1 MKFYLREK
9 FCFSGIF
16 LCVAISTKSLQC
28 TDFEIMVGL
37 SDWLVICPLGL
48 QVKIKTAAQ
57 PQCMKSAYNHQHE
70 LLHTSWFTLPVCLA
84 HSCPTPQVLL
94 LVGPKT
100 VYTAKSTQFTSQS
113 GFCSME
119 YKSVGFI
126 FINSQ
131 KPDYPN
137 KKIKLYSS
145 IISLHSHTPH
155 IFWKIRFRMILH
167 WPWHQ

>member
-70 LLHTSWFTLPVCLA
+70 LLHTSWLLYLFVWLIHVQPLRFSSWWGLKQYIQQNQ
-84 HSCPTPQVLL
+84 HSSLLNQVSVQWNINLWVSYSL
-94 LVGPKT
+94 IH
-100 VYTAKSTQFTSQS
+100 KSLITQTR
-113 GFCSME
+113 
-119 YKSVGFI
+119 K
-126 FINSQ
+126 
-131 KPDYPN
+131 
-137 KKIKLYSS
+137 
-145 IISLHSHTPH
+145 
-155 IFWKIRFRMILH
+155 
-167 WPWHQ
+167 

>member
-16 LCVAISTKSLQC
+16 LAISTKSLQC

-70 LLHTSWFTLPVCLA
+70 LLHTSWLLYLFVWLIHVQPLRFSSWWGLKQYIQQNQ
-84 HSCPTPQVLL
+84 HSSLLNQVSVQWNINLWVSYSL
-94 LVGPKT
+94 IH
-100 VYTAKSTQFTSQS
+100 KSLITQTR
-113 GFCSME
+113 
-119 YKSVGFI
+119 K
-126 FINSQ
+126 
-131 KPDYPN
+131 
-137 KKIKLYSS
+137 
-145 IISLHSHTPH
+145 
-155 IFWKIRFRMILH
+155 
-167 WPWHQ
+167 